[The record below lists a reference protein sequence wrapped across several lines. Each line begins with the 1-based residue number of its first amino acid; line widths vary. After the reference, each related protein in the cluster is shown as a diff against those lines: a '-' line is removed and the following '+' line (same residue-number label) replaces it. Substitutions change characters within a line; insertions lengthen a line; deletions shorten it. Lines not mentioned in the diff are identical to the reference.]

1 MNNAEKLSITL
12 PSEMVAIIK
21 SEVDAGRYAST
32 SEVLRDA
39 MRGWIRTEQVHNETL
54 VNIRARIFA
63 SLDDPRP
70 SVPLDEA
77 FKRLEAK
84 FIANAHAAE

>member
-39 MRGWIRTEQVHNETL
+39 MRGWIRSEQVHNETL
-54 VNIRARIFA
+54 ASIRARISA
-63 SLDDPRP
+63 SLNDPRP
-70 SVPLDEA
+70 SVSLDEA

-84 FIANAHAAE
+84 FTAKSQAAE